1 MIQSIRIGFKNQ
13 YLAYQEDDKIGCN
26 VNIYCSLHLKDMLQ
40 LPNKNIWY
48 DKKEFIHQ

>member
-1 MIQSIRIGFKNQ
+1 MVRSMIQSIRIGFKNQ
-13 YLAYQEDDKIGCN
+13 YLAYN
-26 VNIYCSLHLKDMLQ
+26 VNVYCSLHLKDMLQ